1 MSSQS
6 TDRPEEVTHYWLPSS
21 VKETG
26 NHFDSVREQVFVLA
40 NAYDLAVRD
49 HQRLL
54 KWLVLL
60 GCALMAT
67 AIASL
72 TLSPLVLDA
81 RTVHVIIT
89 AGLDIPV
96 LYAYLVFSLVLTL
109 AACTAIIYA
118 CFIHKPLNVVSLR
131 KVWWIVYGLS
141 DQSGTL
147 LFDASDIAPMTQVRF
162 SDVSHVYLE
171 KLVEGLQATKTGLDE
186 EPKLLSILDEL
197 TALAETKESR
207 GFSTTA
213 LEENGVFTKAVLDL
227 LADLEQGQPLLG
239 ELSQPS
245 TSRNGA
251 YLQRELIES
260 AREDAARFLE
270 SLRTARSE
278 IDKSVTPFTT
288 NLEWSIEAIDR
299 HFTKIQS
306 DLNERW
312 FGNLQVTAE
321 PTTLST
327 LTNEY
332 LVSQDTLDKISYTIS
347 PHTVELLT
355 WRDRSASLYTLQS
368 AIDRLEVSAGNSV
381 TDEEATLRR
390 ALANRLQQA
399 ESARQ
404 SFSDEYNRKIH
415 RLEQE
420 ARMHDVEA
428 NRYKDMSQE
437 TSLQLRR
444 SRDELPRLK
453 YTISEAKLSGC
464 VVRLRAAHNDHLTV
478 QSRIAL
484 LEDELSSVSQERTSH
499 QQNAKI
505 LRNQASLEKVEL
517 ENRVQALQSEV
528 EREIETDIQS
538 ASDNVQSI
546 RRPLDHL
553 YNLRDEQLLAL
564 KRVLDVIVNQEP
576 ELHLE
581 SFTARAEH
589 LESAKAQAVSQVE
602 ALRVERQTI
611 LAQIEHFTLPN
622 ITEHDSIVV
631 YIPFWLAE
639 LEARRG
645 TKAVALPPLVISRKR
660 DPPKVRRMYEVL
672 TFPSSPEL
680 QCVSDAVSC
689 RSEVFA
695 TYQPLRFDSLNVKT
709 WADEIDRLVFEGTIT
724 LPYASRLKEHYGL
737 DGIAE
742 RCSITSDR

>member
-1 MSSQS
+1 MSSPS
-6 TDRPEEVTHYWLPSS
+6 TDRPAEATHYWLPST
-21 VKETG
+21 VREMG
-26 NHFDSVREQVFVLA
+26 NHLDSVTEQVIVLA

-54 KWLVLL
+54 KWLVFL

-81 RTVHVIIT
+81 TTVHEII
-89 AGLDIPV
+89 ALDIPV
-96 LYAYLVFSLVLTL
+96 LYAYLVFSLVLTS

-131 KVWWIVYGLS
+131 KVWWMVYGLS

-162 SDVSHVYLE
+162 SDVSHVHLE
-171 KLVEGLQATKTGLDE
+171 RLVEGLQATKTGLDGE
-186 EPKLLSILDEL
+186 RKLVSTLDEL
-197 TALAETKESR
+197 STLPETKESQE
-207 GFSTTA
+207 FSTTA
-213 LEENGVFTKAVLDL
+213 LEQNGVFTRAVLDL
-227 LADLEQGQPLLG
+227 LAYLEQGQPLPG
-239 ELSQPS
+239 ELSQPP

-260 AREDAARFLE
+260 AREDSARFLE
-270 SLRTARSE
+270 AIRTARSE
-278 IDKSVTPFTT
+278 LDKSVTPFAT
-288 NLEWSIEAIDR
+288 NLEWSIEAVGR

-306 DLNERW
+306 DLNDRW
-312 FGNLQVTAE
+312 FGNIQVTAE

-327 LTNEY
+327 LTHEY
-332 LVSQDTLDKISYTIS
+332 PVSQDTLNKIGYTIS
-347 PHTVELLT
+347 PYTVKLLT
-355 WRDRSASLYTLQS
+355 GRDRSSSLHTLQS

-381 TDEEATLRR
+381 TDEETTLRR
-390 ALANRLQQA
+390 ALANRLKQVESSQQ
-399 ESARQ
+399 SLR
-404 SFSDEYNRKIH
+404 DEYNLKIH

-420 ARMHDVEA
+420 ARIHEVEA
-428 NRYKDMSQE
+428 NGYKDMSQDI
-437 TSLQLRR
+437 SIQLRR
-444 SRDELPRLK
+444 SRDELSRIGDD
-453 YTISEAKLSGC
+453 ISSARLSGS
-464 VVRLRAAHNDHLTV
+464 VAHLRAAHNDNLTV
-478 QSRIAL
+478 QSRVVL
-484 LEDELSSVSQERTSH
+484 LEDELSKVSQERTSH

-538 ASDNVQSI
+538 ASDNIQSI
-546 RRPLDHL
+546 RRPLDNL
-553 YNLRDEQLLAL
+553 YKLRDEELLAL
-564 KRVLDVIVNQEP
+564 KRVLDVIVNREP

-602 ALRVERQTI
+602 ALREERQAI
-611 LAQIEHFTLPN
+611 LAQIEDFALPN
-622 ITEHDSIVV
+622 IIEHDSIVI

-639 LEARRG
+639 LEAKRG
-645 TKAVALPPLVISRKR
+645 TKTVALPPLIISRKR

-680 QCVSDAVSC
+680 QCVSQAVSD

-695 TYQPLRFDSLNVKT
+695 TYRPLRFDSINVKR
-709 WADEIDRLVFEGTIT
+709 WADEIDQLVLEDTIT
-724 LPYASRLKEHYGL
+724 LPYASRLKDHYGL
-737 DGIAE
+737 AG
-742 RCSITSDR
+742 C